1 MLKYALA
8 AALSLTALSS
18 TAYAASPL
26 KLGSLTCKSEG
37 GTGMIIASTKHLTC
51 IFQSGDAS
59 MPAETYSGTIQ
70 NIGIDLGVTGKTI
83 MEWTVLAKNN
93 APAYTTGS
101 LSGSYSGVGAN
112 ASFAAG
118 LGAHLLVGGTGSS
131 FILQPLSVQV
141 QEGVNAA
148 IGISTLTLQPAAG

>member
-8 AALSLTALSS
+8 AALSVTALS
-18 TAYAASPL
+18 TAAHADPV
-26 KLGSLTCKSEG
+26 KLGSLTCKSQG
-37 GTGMIIASTKHLTC
+37 GTGMIIASTKQLTC
-51 IFQSGDAS
+51 VFRSADQSL
-59 MPAETYSGTIQ
+59 PLETYSGKIT
-70 NIGIDLGVTGKTI
+70 NIGIDLGTTGKTV

-93 APAYTTGS
+93 APSYTAGS

-131 FILQPLSVQV
+131 FVLQPLSVQA
-141 QEGVNAA
+141 QEGVNVAV
-148 IGISTLTLQPAAG
+148 GINTLTLHPAAG

>member
-8 AALSLTALSS
+8 AALSFTALGS
-18 TAYAASPL
+18 AAQAASPL
-26 KLGSLTCKSEG
+26 KLGSLSCQSEG

-51 IFQSGDAS
+51 IFQPADNS
-59 MPAETYSGTIQ
+59 MPAETYAGTIQ
-70 NIGIDLGVTGKTI
+70 NIGIDLGVTGKTV
-83 MEWTVLAKNN
+83 MEWTVLAKDN
-93 APAYTTGS
+93 APYAPSS
-101 LSGSYSGVGAN
+101 LAGSYSGVSAN

-118 LGAHLLVGGTGSS
+118 LGANLLVGGTGQS

-148 IGISTLTLQPAAG
+148 IGISTLSLQPVAG